1 MEVIRMKTGVKR
13 FKKTEEWRLM
23 NMSSPA
29 SVLSIA
35 FAFLLLT
42 VFGLPDMACAVE
54 DAGPGP
60 GPGTIETASTVDAA
74 QACRA
79 EVEKFLTA
87 WTVSDYSAMQAMLGE
102 AGNGGFID
110 SYRGHE
116 AEAGRLFAYT
126 IRDAVPAGEKV
137 LVATALKFRT
147 EVPPK
152 TTSSLHSFSMKKDGA
167 FCRIADITPISPPA
181 PSRQPGG
188 TFPSD

>member
-1 MEVIRMKTGVKR
+1 MRMKTGDKSSVEAREKR
-13 FKKTEEWRLM
+13 RMK
-23 NMSSPA
+23 MSSPK
-29 SVLSIA
+29 SVISIA
-35 FAFLLLT
+35 LMLLLAA
-42 VFGLPDMACAVE
+42 VFGLTGAVYADE
-54 DAGPGP
+54 GAQTG
-60 GPGTIETASTVDAA
+60 ITVE

-87 WTVSDYSAMQAMLGE
+87 WTASDYSAMQAMLGE
-102 AGNGGFID
+102 AGNDGFID

-152 TTSSLHSFSMKKDGA
+152 TTSSLHSFGMKKDGA
-167 FCRIADITPISPPA
+167 LCRIEDITPMSPPA

-188 TFPSD
+188 SFPSE